1 MRHIC
6 HISHTQIIQ
15 YHTHR
20 SPQRT
25 NPKSIYYVCLCHS
38 TADSRIPKLSIMYT
52 FACATAQQIPKFRN
66 YLYYVYVCL
75 CHSTAD
81 SQTPRLSILCI
92 RLPVPQHSRFPNSE
106 IIYIMYTFACATAQQ
121 TIHNIHYAPFIN
133 HSSTVFLRPLF
144 AVFCSRN
151 NSIISAKF
159 RFTLSNLNGIEIHA
173 INHRKPNTNKITY
186 NSPTIIISTPLKLNN
201 SLYHKYQQH
210 TTPQNYT

>member
-52 FACATAQQIPKFRN
+52 FACATAQQ
-66 YLYYVYVCL
+66 
-75 CHSTAD
+75 
-81 SQTPRLSILCI
+81 
-92 RLPVPQHSRFPNSE
+92 
-106 IIYIMYTFACATAQQ
+106 

-151 NSIISAKF
+151 NSLISAKF